1 MLRLCSLASGS
12 AGNAILVAGAVTT
25 VLVDAGLSG
34 KELAAR
40 AGSVG
45 VDLAKLDAIL
55 VTHEHGDHIAAVGI
69 LARRHRIPVY
79 IDPLTHAAAA
89 EKLGE
94 IPVLRQITAPQFTI
108 GEFTVNSFP
117 LPHDAINP
125 LGFSIGDDISRA
137 TIMTDIGAMSQFL
150 ARCARECD
158 LLVLEANYEQE
169 LVYASARPWPN
180 KQRVLGNR
188 GHLANH
194 DAAQLI
200 ASLAG
205 SRVQA
210 VMLAHLSGDHNTVE
224 HALARLKGVM
234 GLPRVLIAEQDKV
247 SEWLVADTAAAVRE
261 PAVI

>member
-1 MLRLCSLASGS
+1 MLRVCALASGS

-34 KELAAR
+34 RELAAR
-40 AGSVG
+40 AAAAG

-55 VTHEHGDHIAAVGI
+55 VTHEHSDHIAAVGI
-69 LARRHRIPVY
+69 LARRYGLAVY

-89 EKLGE
+89 EKLGSL
-94 IPVLRQITAPQFTI
+94 PALRLLRTPQFTI

-117 LPHDAINP
+117 LPHDAVNP
-125 LGFSIGDDISRA
+125 LGFSFSDGECRA

-150 ARCARECD
+150 DRCARESD

-169 LVYASARPWPN
+169 LVYASDRPWPN

-188 GHLANH
+188 GHLGNH
-194 DAAQLI
+194 EAAKLV

-205 SRVQA
+205 GRVQA
-210 VMLAHLSGDHNTVE
+210 VMLAHLSGDHNTIE
-224 HALARLKGVM
+224 HALARLRGVA
-234 GLPRVLIAEQDKV
+234 GLPRVVIAAQNKV
-247 SEWLVADTAAAVRE
+247 SEWLVADDAAAVRE
-261 PAVI
+261 TALP